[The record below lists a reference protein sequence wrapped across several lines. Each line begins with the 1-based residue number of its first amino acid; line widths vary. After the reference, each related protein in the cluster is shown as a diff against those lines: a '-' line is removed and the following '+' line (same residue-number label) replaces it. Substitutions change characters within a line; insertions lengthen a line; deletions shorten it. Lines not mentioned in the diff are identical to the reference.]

1 MYIYSKIQIF
11 FFFLNKNNL
20 IQIKTYDKI
29 KQRQNKMCK
38 KTKNIKL
45 FLEFTKS
52 ALYFYSQRTYI
63 FYLLLKDSN
72 NCIKYNLW

>member
-1 MYIYSKIQIF
+1 
-11 FFFLNKNNL
+11 
-20 IQIKTYDKI
+20 
-29 KQRQNKMCK
+29 MCK

>member
-1 MYIYSKIQIF
+1 
-11 FFFLNKNNL
+11 
-20 IQIKTYDKI
+20 
-29 KQRQNKMCK
+29 MCK

-45 FLEFTKS
+45 FLYKLYKNLFF